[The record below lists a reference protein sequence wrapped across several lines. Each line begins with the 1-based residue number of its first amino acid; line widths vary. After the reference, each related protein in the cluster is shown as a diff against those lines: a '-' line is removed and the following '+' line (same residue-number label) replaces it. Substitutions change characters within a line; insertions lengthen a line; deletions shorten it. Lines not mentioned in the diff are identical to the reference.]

1 MKKMKILCAFLI
13 ISISPLLAQYGEKS
27 AFLDQNFRATITNY
41 NFYRVPKDPQYSNY
55 NKKQEQSFFVNLNV
69 DVMGPLFF
77 TRAERKTKLQFRDYW
92 MVGFGVGFGKEPS
105 GAPVNLRLAL
115 GVGASLLY
123 EVNDNISAG
132 VLYIPFG
139 FEGAFVLKAENIG
152 YVYSNMLYPTFRYKS
167 YGMHVGWG
175 FQPFGADK
183 GNFDYKRLDIGIK
196 KSIGDKLY
204 LLGQFQY
211 TSYKIDLSG
220 TQSTYSLN
228 VAPNFT
234 IGLGWFNK

>member
-1 MKKMKILCAFLI
+1 MKKIKILYAFFI
-13 ISISPLLAQYGEKS
+13 ISISHLQAQYGEKS
-27 AFLDQNFRATITNY
+27 AFLDQNFRTTITNY
-41 NFYRVPKDPQYSNY
+41 NFHRVIKDPLYPNY
-55 NKKQEQSFFVNLNV
+55 NKKLEQSFFVNLNI

-77 TRAERKTKLQFRDYW
+77 TKAERESKLQFRDYW
-92 MVGFGVGFGKEPS
+92 MVGFGTGFGKEPD

-139 FEGAFVLKAENIG
+139 FEGAFILKAENIG
-152 YVYSNMLYPTFRYKS
+152 YVYSNMIYPTFRYKS
-167 YGMHVGWG
+167 YGFHAG
-175 FQPFGADK
+175 FGLHPFGARK
-183 GNFDYKRLDIGIK
+183 GNYDYNRLDIGVK
-196 KSIGDKLY
+196 KSIGNKFY
-204 LLGQFQY
+204 VLGQFQY

-220 TQSTYSLN
+220 VQSTYSLN

-234 IGLGWFNK
+234 IGFGWFNK

>member
-1 MKKMKILCAFLI
+1 
-13 ISISPLLAQYGEKS
+13 
-27 AFLDQNFRATITNY
+27 
-41 NFYRVPKDPQYSNY
+41 
-55 NKKQEQSFFVNLNV
+55 
-69 DVMGPLFF
+69 
-77 TRAERKTKLQFRDYW
+77 

-152 YVYSNMLYPTFRYKS
+152 YVYSNMIYPTFRYKS
-167 YGMHVGWG
+167 FGAHVGWG
-175 FQPFGADK
+175 LHPFGARK
-183 GNFDYKRLDIGIK
+183 GNFDYTRLDIGIK
-196 KSIGDKLY
+196 KSIGSKFY

-220 TQSTYSLN
+220 VRSTYSLN

-234 IGLGWFNK
+234 IGFGWFNK

>member
-1 MKKMKILCAFLI
+1 MCFFI
-13 ISISPLLAQYGEKS
+13 ISISTLLAQYGEES
-27 AFLDQNFRATITNY
+27 AFLNQNFRTTITNY
-41 NFYRVPKDPQYSNY
+41 NFYRVIKDPRYPDY
-55 NKKQEQSFFVNLNV
+55 NKKLEKTFFVNLNV
-69 DVMGPLFF
+69 DAMGPLFF
-77 TRAERKTKLQFRDYW
+77 AKDERKTKLQFRDYW

-139 FEGAFVLKAENIG
+139 FEGAFVLKADNIG
-152 YVYSNMLYPTFRYKS
+152 YVYSNMIYPTFRYKS
-167 YGMHVGWG
+167 YGVHVGWG
-175 FQPFGADK
+175 LHPFGADK
-183 GNFDYKRLDIGIK
+183 NNFDYKRLDIGVK
-196 KSIGDKLY
+196 KSIGDKFY

-220 TQSTYSLN
+220 VQSTYSLN

-234 IGLGWFNK
+234 IGFGWFN